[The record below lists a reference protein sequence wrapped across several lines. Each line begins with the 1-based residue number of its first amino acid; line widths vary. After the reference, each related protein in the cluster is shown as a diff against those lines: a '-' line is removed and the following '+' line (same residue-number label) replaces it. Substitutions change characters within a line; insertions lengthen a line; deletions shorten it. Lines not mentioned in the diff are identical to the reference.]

1 MNICAAVGKRIK
13 QFLKERNMTT
23 YRLEMETGILHTTMS
38 NVINGK
44 NQSVNLKTLM
54 QICQGLKISLSE
66 FFSDPIFD
74 FDNFNLE

>member
-13 QFLKERNMTT
+13 QLLKERNMTT
-23 YRLEMETGILHTTMS
+23 YRLEMETGILHTTIS

>member
-13 QFLKERNMTT
+13 QLLKERNMTT

>member
-1 MNICAAVGKRIK
+1 MSICAAVGKRIK
-13 QFLKERNMTT
+13 QLLKARNMTT

-54 QICQGLKISLSE
+54 QICHGLKVSLSE
-66 FFSDPIFD
+66 FFNDPIFE